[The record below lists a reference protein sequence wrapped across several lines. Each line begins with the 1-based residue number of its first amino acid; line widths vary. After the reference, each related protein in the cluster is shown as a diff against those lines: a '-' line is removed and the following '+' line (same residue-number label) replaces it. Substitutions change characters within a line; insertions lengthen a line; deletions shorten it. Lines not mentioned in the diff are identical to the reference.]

1 MKRLTTQVA
10 AAVAE
15 VVAVAAVDDEDGMQ
29 WRQWGGRSIAAAAF
43 GGGGGGDGLRIG
55 DVEAKMAIDTS
66 GGGWFEAKMAIDTS
80 GVAGG
85 DSGRQ
90 RLTAAM
96 DKGGRSCLTLASVDN
111 RYNVQWRRWR
121 WHSMV
126 EAAFNGVRR

>member
-1 MKRLTTQVA
+1 M
-10 AAVAE
+10 
-15 VVAVAAVDDEDGMQ
+15 DDDNGIEQ
-29 WRQWGGRSIAAAAF
+29 WRWWGGRSMAAAAF
-43 GGGGGGDGLRIG
+43 EGDSNGLRLSDG
-55 DVEAKMAIDTS
+55 EAKMAIDTS

-111 RYNVQWRRWR
+111 RYNVQWR
-121 WHSMV
+121 
-126 EAAFNGVRR
+126 